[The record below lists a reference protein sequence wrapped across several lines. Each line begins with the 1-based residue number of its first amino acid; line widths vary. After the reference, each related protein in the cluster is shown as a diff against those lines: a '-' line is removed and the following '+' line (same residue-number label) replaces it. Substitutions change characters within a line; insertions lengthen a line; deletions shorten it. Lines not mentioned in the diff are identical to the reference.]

1 MTLLG
6 SGSAPR
12 PLETEARYAAIR
24 ADLSRAVARVC
35 PAWLRDRQ
43 DDLVQ
48 CAVLRVMD
56 IERKR
61 GPEGEGNRDLN
72 SSYLYRVAYSAMID
86 EIRRIRRRD
95 ETDLDTPESPAMPEA
110 PNIHSPESLAEAAE
124 QGAAIR
130 DCLNGLVVPRR
141 AAVTLYLAGHS
152 VPESSRILRWTLKK
166 TENLVYRGLADLRQ
180 CLLSK
185 GIRP

>member
-1 MTLLG
+1 MT
-6 SGSAPR
+6 STAHRAATDAPDR
-12 PLETEARYAAIR
+12 EARYTAIR
-24 ADLSRAVARVC
+24 ADLERAVRRVC

-43 DDLVQ
+43 EDLVQ
-48 CAVLRVMD
+48 VAVLRVMD
-56 IERKR
+56 VQRRSDER
-61 GPEGEGNRDLN
+61 GEGNRELG

-95 ETDLDTPESPAMPEA
+95 ETDLDGEGPAVIQHTTSA
-110 PNIHSPESLAEAAE
+110 PGPDAVTQASE

-130 DCLNGLVVPRR
+130 DCLGHLLAPRR
-141 AAVTLYLAGHS
+141 SAVTLYLAGHS
-152 VPESSRILRWTLKK
+152 VPESARLLGWTLKK

-180 CLLSK
+180 CLLGK